1 MPRPSVSTLKAR
13 SKAIISSKAQEKM
26 LTDIELGLRVIQS
39 NLRETPSVSKRV
51 ELQITSPL
59 MATVEYGR
67 LLEGVA
73 KLLRHESL
81 RSLDNILRSDQ
92 LYLSGQ
98 SLSALD
104 ISGEENSI
112 RFNEIDEILSR
123 LEALENWLE
132 V

>member
-1 MPRPSVSTLKAR
+1 
-13 SKAIISSKAQEKM
+13 M